1 MTLIWHDQLLWIAV
15 GAATVMLAL
24 WAIQL
29 RTRDAG
35 VVDVGW
41 AACLGAAAV
50 FCALT
55 GPGDPERRAIIGGM
69 GAIWGARLA
78 LHLLLDRVLRGPE
91 DGRYQM
97 MREKLGARA
106 QPVFL
111 AFFQA
116 QALLVVILSA
126 PFLLAALDARPGPAP
141 LDWIGLAIW
150 CIGLVGESIADAQL
164 KAFKRRPDSHG
175 RVCDVGLWR
184 YSRHPNYFFEWLMW
198 IGFATVAASAPLGWL
213 AWSAPALILLFVL
226 KLTGIPPTEARAL
239 RTRPEA
245 YRRYQQ
251 TTSAFFPWPPKARP
265 PSTPSIPESQP

>member
-1 MTLIWHDQLLWIAV
+1 MTLQWPDQLLWIAV
-15 GAATVMLAL
+15 AAATVMLIL

-41 AACLGAAAV
+41 AACLGAAAA

-55 GPGDPERRAIIGGM
+55 GPGDPARRAIIGAM

-78 LHLLLDRVLRGPE
+78 IHLLLDRVLRGPE

-106 QPVFL
+106 APVFL
-111 AFFQA
+111 AFFEA
-116 QALLVVILSA
+116 QALLVVILAA
-126 PFLLAALDARPGPAP
+126 PFLLAARDTRPGPAL
-141 LDWIGLAIW
+141 LDWLGLAVW

-164 KAFKRRPDSHG
+164 KSFKARPDSRG

-198 IGFATVAASAPLGWL
+198 IGYATVATTAPLGWL
-213 AWSAPALILLFVL
+213 VWSAPALILLFVL

-239 RTRPEA
+239 RSRPEA
-245 YRRYQQ
+245 YRRYQK
-251 TTSAFFPWPPKARP
+251 TTSAFFPWFPRP
-265 PSTPSIPESQP
+265 APQSESNT